1 MEYFILWLCSI
12 CSALSITFGWFTA
25 ISLIIGVIVFIL
37 KLIVLNNND
46 EFDVESIEIF
56 LKYTGGFI
64 KYIILGG
71 LFWIMAVSIPSTKD
85 AYAIFG
91 VGATL
96 NYLNN
101 SSEAQKIPDNA
112 LKAVN
117 YYLESIVPE
126 KNDSTKTTN

>member
-46 EFDVESIEIF
+46 EFDEESTKIF
-56 LKYTGGFI
+56 LKYTGGFL

-71 LFWIMAVSIPSTKD
+71 LFWIMAVSIPSTKA

>member
-46 EFDVESIEIF
+46 EFDEESTKIF
-56 LKYTGGFI
+56 LKYTGGFL

>member
-46 EFDVESIEIF
+46 EFDEESTKIF
-56 LKYTGGFI
+56 LKYTGGFL

-71 LFWIMAVSIPSTKD
+71 LFWIIAVSIPSTKD

-101 SSEAQKIPDNA
+101 SAEA
-112 LKAVN
+112 
-117 YYLESIVPE
+117 
-126 KNDSTKTTN
+126 

>member
-71 LFWIMAVSIPSTKD
+71 LFWIIAVSIPNTKD

-126 KNDSTKTTN
+126 KNDSAKTTN